1 MAVTHSPFPD
11 LPLVQG
17 FRLATAA
24 CGLKQSGA
32 LDLLLVEMAAE
43 TTVAGLFTRNQ
54 VVAAP
59 VTLCR
64 QRLAQNQ
71 GMARALLVNA
81 GNANAVNGERG
92 MQDAL
97 ALSQQ
102 VASLLQLP
110 EEAVLLAST
119 GVIGVPLPL
128 HKPQQAIPELVEN
141 LRASGWQS
149 AAQAIM
155 TTDTFAKGAGRTL
168 TLGGKEVQVVGISK
182 GAGMIHPDMATM
194 LAFLFTDAAVAP
206 ELLQRIVQ
214 QAVEESFNSIS
225 VDGDTSTNDTVL
237 LCASGASGAPL
248 LRDASAPEALRLL
261 AAVTEVCQ
269 ELAQAIVRDG
279 EGASKFIQIQVEG
292 ARNRQE
298 AKQVALS
305 IAKSPLVK
313 TACAGSDP
321 NWGRILAAVGY
332 AGVPLAVERLSLWL
346 GEVAVVADGGRLA
359 SYREQQGKE
368 VMQREEIVIRVGL
381 GLGEASHTVWSCDL
395 THGYI
400 TINAEYHT

>member
-11 LPLVQG
+11 LPAVAG
-17 FRLATAA
+17 FRLASTA

-32 LDLLLVEMAAE
+32 ADLLLVEMAAE
-43 TTVAGLFTRNQ
+43 SCAAGLFTRNQ

-64 QRLAQNQ
+64 HRLQQ
-71 GMARALLVNA
+71 SKQTARALLVNA
-81 GNANAVNGERG
+81 GNANAVNGEQG

-97 ALSQQ
+97 ALSRQVSERLQ
-102 VASLLQLP
+102 VADEQ
-110 EEAVLLAST
+110 VLLAST
-119 GVIGVPLPL
+119 GVIGVPLPVQ
-128 HKPQQAIPELVEN
+128 KPLQAIPQLVAA
-141 LRASGWQS
+141 LQPAGWDR

-155 TTDTFAKGAGRTL
+155 TTDTFAKGAGRTIV
-168 TLGGKEVQVVGISK
+168 LGGATVQLVGICK

-194 LAFLFTDAAVAP
+194 LAFLFTDAAVDPA
-206 ELLQRIVQ
+206 LLQSMLQ
-214 QAVEESFNSIS
+214 QAVEKSFNSIS

-237 LCASGASGAPL
+237 LFASGRSGAPVVTDLAGPEGQL
-248 LRDASAPEALRLL
+248 LSHALIEL
-261 AAVTEVCQ
+261 CQ

-279 EGASKFIQIQVEG
+279 EGASKFIAITVEE
-292 ARNRQE
+292 ARNGEE
-298 AKQVALS
+298 AKQIAMAV
-305 IAKSPLVK
+305 AKSPLVK

-332 AGVPLAVERLSLWL
+332 AGVPLAADRLSLWL
-346 GEVAVVADGGRLA
+346 GDVPVVEKGGRRG
-359 SYREQQGKE
+359 SYTKEQGE
-368 VMQREEIVIRVGL
+368 AVMQQEEIAIRIAL

>member
-1 MAVTHSPFPD
+1 MAVSHSPFPD
-11 LPLVQG
+11 LPPVPG
-17 FRLATAA
+17 FRLATVA

-32 LDLLLVEMAAE
+32 ADLLLVEMAAG
-43 TTVAGLFTRNQ
+43 THAAGLFTRNQ

-64 QRLAQNQ
+64 DRLAQNN
-71 GMARALLVNA
+71 GVARALLVNA

-97 ALSQQ
+97 TLSRQ
-102 VASLLQLP
+102 VAERLQLP
-110 EEAVLLAST
+110 DATVMLAST
-119 GVIGVPLPL
+119 GVIGVPLPM
-128 HKPQQAIPELVEN
+128 HKPLQAIPELVQH
-141 LRASGWQS
+141 LQPAGWQQ

-155 TTDTFAKGAGRTL
+155 TTDTFAKGAGRTI

-194 LAFLFTDAAVAP
+194 LAFLFTDAAVEPALLHT
-206 ELLQRIVQ
+206 LLQQ
-214 QAVEESFNSIS
+214 TVEKSFNSIS
-225 VDGDTSTNDTVL
+225 VDGDTSTNDTIL
-237 LCASGASGAPL
+237 LFASGASGAAVL
-248 LRDASAPEALRLL
+248 QTEDAAEVALL
-261 AAVTEVCQ
+261 ATALQEVCQ
-269 ELAQAIVRDG
+269 TLAQAIVRDG
-279 EGASKFIQIQVEG
+279 EGASKLIQIQVEE
-292 ARNRQE
+292 ARNSAE
-298 AKQVALS
+298 AKQIAMTV
-305 IAKSPLVK
+305 AKSPLVK

-332 AGVPLAVERLSLWL
+332 AGVPIVANRLSLWL
-346 GEVAVVADGGRLA
+346 GEVRVVEQGGRVADYQETAGKA
-359 SYREQQGKE
+359 VMEQ
-368 VMQREEIVIRVGL
+368 EEITIRIAL